1 VSGALEA
8 ARRLIEKPSN
18 AVMGGD
24 HTGVWL
30 REDDVQTVARAFL
43 KQHEA
48 LEKAVAALTEAEAIL
63 GGEYGD
69 HYAVLCQQMIDL
81 RSAITDSK

>member
-1 VSGALEA
+1 MSALEA
-8 ARRLIEKPSN
+8 ARRIV
-18 AVMGGD
+18 ARD
-24 HTGVWL
+24 DQFDGVW
-30 REDDVQTVARAFL
+30 DDWQAEWNVALVARAFL

-69 HYAVLCQQMIDL
+69 HYTVLCQQMLDL